1 MFNASLH
8 VYWFY
13 RICDQCRSAS
23 ASASGSESKLVT
35 SEIIMNLKA
44 NRDPDLKAQMFRAI

>member
-23 ASASGSESKLVT
+23 AIASESKLVT